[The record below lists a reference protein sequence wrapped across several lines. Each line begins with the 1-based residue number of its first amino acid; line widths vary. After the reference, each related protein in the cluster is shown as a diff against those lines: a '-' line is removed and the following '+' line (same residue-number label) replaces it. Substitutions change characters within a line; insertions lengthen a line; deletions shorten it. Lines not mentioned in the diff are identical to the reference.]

1 LLIAFPISRVF
12 RLGAIPVTI
21 VTFDV
26 PSSLHG
32 TFNAIWLC
40 PSIHLKHAKYLR
52 GEIDGFISNYVVER
66 KMARIIMQAT
76 NAYLASFTGGRYTIS
91 KIIPTIRRTRGVMES
106 HGLSI
111 ILMDGKDNIPKN
123 KDQLSGGDETALGLA
138 LRIAKSKLI
147 ARIRP
152 FKYSERRPPLVNSII
167 MDEPMASLDSSRQ
180 RALINMLTQDK
191 SFSQIFL
198 ITHSDT
204 EFGDCHSLLIDED
217 ENGRR
222 QINYKPNEIL

>member
-1 LLIAFPISRVF
+1 
-12 RLGAIPVTI
+12 
-21 VTFDV
+21 
-26 PSSLHG
+26 
-32 TFNAIWLC
+32 
-40 PSIHLKHAKYLR
+40 
-52 GEIDGFISNYVVER
+52 
-66 KMARIIMQAT
+66 MARIIMQAT